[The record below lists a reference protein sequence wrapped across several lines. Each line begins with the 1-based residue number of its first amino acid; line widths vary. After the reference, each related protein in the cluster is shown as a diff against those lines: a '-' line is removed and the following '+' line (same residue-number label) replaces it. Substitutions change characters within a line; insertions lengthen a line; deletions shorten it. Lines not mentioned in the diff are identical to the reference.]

1 MRCDSATQS
10 QIGSPGSNDEPP
22 LSPTVVS
29 PSGSQSNP
37 ESEIVNDIGT
47 VICANESID
56 KISATVND
64 LPAAKK
70 YSLLFQH
77 TQPPNE
83 LPKSFSHGCYRKFNP
98 SWLEKYP
105 WLRYSPRLD
114 GVFHG
119 PCALLLSN
127 AKRKDKSK
135 LVNAPF
141 SNWVKLSDT
150 LITHSSHVYHREA
163 LQSADILK
171 SSIENPDSRV
181 DVLLS
186 SSLQLR
192 IKENE
197 HILRQIVQA
206 ILFLGKQG
214 LAFRGDN
221 ESLAQQDNNPGNFL
235 ALLAMLAKN
244 DAVLQK
250 HLLMPRAK
258 NATYISPRS
267 QNEII
272 NVIGYDVILSGIIE
286 EVKNAKFYSIMA
298 DEVSSHNVEHL
309 PLCVRFVDDSCQIR
323 EEFVS
328 FLQLKR
334 VRAVDLTE
342 AIVGCLGRSW
352 DCHLTTYGDKAMMVL
367 AP

>member
-1 MRCDSATQS
+1 MTLRLYIFLYYIFISEVRPDTQPNPDDLPQICDSQQESYVRCDSATQS

-70 YSLLFQH
+70 YSLPFQH

-114 GVFHG
+114 GVFCG

-150 LITHSSHVYHREA
+150 LITHSS
-163 LQSADILK
+163 S
-171 SSIENPDSRV
+171 
-181 DVLLS
+181 
-186 SSLQLR
+186 
-192 IKENE
+192 
-197 HILRQIVQA
+197 
-206 ILFLGKQG
+206 
-214 LAFRGDN
+214 
-221 ESLAQQDNNPGNFL
+221 
-235 ALLAMLAKN
+235 
-244 DAVLQK
+244 
-250 HLLMPRAK
+250 
-258 NATYISPRS
+258 
-267 QNEII
+267 
-272 NVIGYDVILSGIIE
+272 
-286 EVKNAKFYSIMA
+286 
-298 DEVSSHNVEHL
+298 
-309 PLCVRFVDDSCQIR
+309 
-323 EEFVS
+323 
-328 FLQLKR
+328 
-334 VRAVDLTE
+334 
-342 AIVGCLGRSW
+342 
-352 DCHLTTYGDKAMMVL
+352 
-367 AP
+367 